1 MFKKDLKLVV
11 LFKVG
16 ENFAALG
23 PDAIVANFTTVLLFS
38 SYKHIS

>member
-16 ENFAALG
+16 ENFAVLG
-23 PDAIVANFTTVLLFS
+23 SDAIVANFTTVLLFP